1 VKIKEIKYNSD
12 DYQKILFFRFQNL
25 RKPLN
30 LKWSKKDLQ
39 NEDKQNHFVV
49 MHNLEI
55 IGSFCLKK
63 IDIQTIKL
71 RQMAIKKEHQK
82 KGYGSKVIR
91 FTESFAELNNY
102 KIIILTAR
110 LSALEFYKKNFF
122 KTSGNIFTDVTVD
135 SIKMFKFIQN

>member
-1 VKIKEIKYNSD
+1 MKIKEIKYKSE
-12 DYQKILFFRFQNL
+12 DYEKLLFFRFQNL

-71 RQMAIKKEHQK
+71 RQMAIKKEYQK

-91 FTESFAELNNY
+91 FTESFARHNNY

-110 LSALEFYKKNFF
+110 LSALEFYEKNSFN
-122 KTSGNIFTDVTVD
+122 TSGKIFNDVTVD
-135 SIKMFKFIQN
+135 SIKMFKFL

>member
-1 VKIKEIKYNSD
+1 MKIKEIKYKSE
-12 DYQKILFFRFQNL
+12 DYEKLLFFRFQNL

-30 LKWSKKDLQ
+30 LKWSKEDLQ
-39 NEDKQNHFVV
+39 SEDKQNHFAV
-49 MHNLEI
+49 MHDLEI

-71 RQMAIKKEHQK
+71 RQMAIKKEYQK

-91 FTESFAELNNY
+91 FTESFARHNNY

-110 LSALEFYKKNFF
+110 LSALEFYEKNSFN
-122 KTSGNIFTDVTVD
+122 TSGKIFNDVTVD
-135 SIKMFKFIQN
+135 SIKMFKFL

>member
-1 VKIKEIKYNSD
+1 MKIKEIKYNSD

-55 IGSFCLKK
+55 IVLY
-63 IDIQTIKL
+63 
-71 RQMAIKKEHQK
+71 
-82 KGYGSKVIR
+82 KGLPR
-91 FTESFAELNNY
+91 
-102 KIIILTAR
+102 
-110 LSALEFYKKNFF
+110 
-122 KTSGNIFTDVTVD
+122 
-135 SIKMFKFIQN
+135 